1 MNLEKLTSLEK
12 LVKNAFADRLG
23 ITPDKEAVRA
33 FTRRFFERHNIAEL
47 LAQATDEDY
56 LAALKAVVAGRTS
69 RTENTA
75 SAPLAPSSA
84 DEKPK
89 GGRKS

>member
-23 ITPDKEAVRA
+23 ITPDKEAVKA
-33 FTRRFFERHNIAEL
+33 FTRRFFEKHKIAEL
-47 LAQATDEDY
+47 LGQATDEDY
-56 LAALKAVVAGRTS
+56 LAALKAVVAGRAS
-69 RTENTA
+69 RMENTA
-75 SAPLAPSSA
+75 SAASVPGSG